1 MSIRYDAERKDWGR
15 WGEQDQVFDA
25 FYVAAPLH
33 IAQGT
38 GGPMNPIV
46 IKLGL
51 CPYSDGG

>member
-1 MSIRYDAERKDWGR
+1 MSIRYDAERK
-15 WGEQDQVFDA
+15 
-25 FYVAAPLH
+25 
-33 IAQGT
+33 GT